1 MESLPFVLYTKN
13 TNITFIKLNF
23 KVAKYSESLYI
34 LRKTKFV
41 GIKANFDNFNQFN
54 EWPNIKF
61 RYINYSIIL
70 IHIYANDRGKHL
82 HSYQNET
89 KIITAILLKSKN
101 NFNCDL
107 SAVYFYM

>member
-13 TNITFIKLNF
+13 TNNTFIKLNF

-54 EWPNIKF
+54 E
-61 RYINYSIIL
+61 
-70 IHIYANDRGKHL
+70 
-82 HSYQNET
+82 
-89 KIITAILLKSKN
+89 
-101 NFNCDL
+101 
-107 SAVYFYM
+107 

>member
-23 KVAKYSESLYI
+23 KVAKYFESLYI

-41 GIKANFDNFNQFN
+41 GIKANFHYFNQFN

-61 RYINYSIIL
+61 RYINYTIIL

-89 KIITAILLKSKN
+89 KNITAILLKSKN